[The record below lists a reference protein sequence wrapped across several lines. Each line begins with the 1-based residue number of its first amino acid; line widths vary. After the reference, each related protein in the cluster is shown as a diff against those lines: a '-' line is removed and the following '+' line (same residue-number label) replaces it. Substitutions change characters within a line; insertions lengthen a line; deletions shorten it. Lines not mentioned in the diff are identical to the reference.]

1 MWLFKHKFHANG
13 TLSRYKARLVP
24 NGSSQQVGVDFNQTF
39 SPVVKPAT
47 VRTILSFVSLV
58 PYLLIYVHDIILTAS
73 CPALLQQIIGS
84 LNNELDIID
93 LRALNYFLGIFA
105 DRTPTCLFLSQKKYA
120 LQLLERAH
128 MVTCNPSWTP
138 IDTESKLGSE
148 GVPIK
153 DPTLYSSL
161 VEGLNLLHSRI
172 LRYVR
177 EIVDFGLLLYVS
189 ATTYLV
195 GYTDV
200 DWASCPST
208 RMSTLEYRGVANV
221 VAETAWVR
229 NLLRELDSALM
240 TATLV
245 CCDKDYLTR
254 HILLRCDS
262 SGDLYPVTKPSTSPF
277 AFLSISA
284 STNRNPF
291 PFIPEAQS
299 QSSIRFSIFGLAGTR
314 PGDKIICDLNKASDL
329 SQRPPQNCPK
339 CRNPV
344 DDSFEPS
351 NDNTNVVNAPQEPFL
366 VKQDPGKNSSQS
378 PPQINHHCCYG
389 CGDSLEGIF
398 CHQCTCKLCGKGAHY
413 GYNCPSRVSFV
424 SNPEACHNQNVNE
437 LPQTLPSFDPTCYYK
452 EGNSFTYDSTSNLDH
467 DSPNVFDPP
476 PQPPVYLCEFC
487 GNDARYGHYC
497 TPQVPFIYSE
507 PCYNQDFNFPKNFH
521 DFQQQNLCCENC
533 EDPHEAYQCQP
544 KNEDYYHEQN
554 SCYDP
559 NSFGFD
565 QFQTPQYTVNY
576 PIFNAQ
582 NDLFNSQNNLIEQL
596 TSMCDMFG
604 QYIQKKKEEKQI
616 EEEQA
621 AKVRYWKIPICYDD
635 DDDDDEEY
643 TIAITPKEPDNSL
656 IIGDEHLD
664 TILATKSDEFL
675 KSSVENL
682 VPNPSES
689 KGEHECDVP
698 AYEDFTTFSNILF
711 DVDYDFSFSDDQS
724 FYDEDIPKEIY
735 SNPMFD
741 EEIISMKI
749 DPHHFNAES
758 DLIESLLN
766 HDSSIV
772 SSSLKLDSLLD
783 EFAGELTSQINSAR
797 INETNCDPEGE
808 TRLIKRFLYDNS
820 SPRPWEEFISENS
833 DTAFESFSLFP
844 ILVED
849 SDSFIKEIDLS
860 FTLDDPM
867 SPGIEE
873 DDYDSERDILILEEL
888 LNNDS
893 LSLPKK
899 ESFHFDIP
907 SSSRPLAKPP
917 DCNSEI
923 LNVKVMGDISE
934 HNVLIFT

>member
-1 MWLFKHKFHANG
+1 MSH
-13 TLSRYKARLVP
+13 
-24 NGSSQQVGVDFNQTF
+24 
-39 SPVVKPAT
+39 
-47 VRTILSFVSLV
+47 
-58 PYLLIYVHDIILTAS
+58 
-73 CPALLQQIIGS
+73 
-84 LNNELDIID
+84 ELDFIIVVAIAHCLSID
-93 LRALNYFLGIFA
+93 MVLRALNYFLGIFA
-105 DRTPTCLFLSQKKYA
+105 NRTPTGLFLSHKKYA
-120 LQLLERAH
+120 LQLLERSH

-161 VEGLNLLHSRI
+161 VEGLQYLTFTRQDLS
-172 LRYVR
+172 YA
-177 EIVDFGLLLYVS
+177 ETVDFGLLLYVS
-189 ATTYLV
+189 ATTSLV
-195 GYTDV
+195 GYTDA

-208 RMSTLEYRGVANV
+208 RTSTLEYLGVANV
-221 VAETAWVR
+221 VAETAWVH

-245 CCDKDYLTR
+245 CRDNDYLTLY
-254 HILLRCDS
+254 ILLRCDS
-262 SGDLYPVTKPSTSPF
+262 SGDLYPVTKPSTSPI

-284 STNRNPF
+284 STWHQRLGHPEIETLSLLFLKRNPKLRFDF
-291 PFIPEAQS
+291 PYSVSLGHDPD
-299 QSSIRFSIFGLAGTR
+299 SSE
-314 PGDKIICDLNKASDL
+314 
-329 SQRPPQNCPK
+329 PP
-339 CRNPV
+339 
-344 DDSFEPS
+344 
-351 NDNTNVVNAPQEPFL
+351 NDNTNVVNAPQEPFV

-398 CHQCTCKLCGKGAHY
+398 CHQCTCELCGKGAHY
-413 GYNCPSRVSFV
+413 GYNCPSRVPFV
-424 SNPEACHNQNVNE
+424 SNPKPCHNQNVNE
-437 LPQTLPSFDPTCYYK
+437 LPQTLPSFDPTCYYN

-476 PQPPVYLCEFC
+476 SQSPLYLCEFC

-497 TPQVPFIYSE
+497 IPQVPFIYPE
-507 PCYNQDFNFPKNFH
+507 PCYNQDFNILKIFH
-521 DFQQQNLCCENC
+521 DFQQQYLCCENC
-533 EDPHEAYQCQP
+533 KDPHEAYQCQP

-559 NSFGFD
+559 NSF
-565 QFQTPQYTVNY
+565 
-576 PIFNAQ
+576 
-582 NDLFNSQNNLIEQL
+582 EQL
-596 TSMCDMFG
+596 ASMCDMVG

-635 DDDDDEEY
+635 DDDDEDY
-643 TIAITPKEPDNSL
+643 TIAITPKQPDNSL
-656 IIGDEHLD
+656 IMGDEHLN
-664 TILATKSDEFL
+664 TVPLMESDEFI

-689 KGEHECDVP
+689 KGEHECDAP

-711 DVDYDFSFSDDQS
+711 DADYDFSSSDDQS
-724 FYDEDIPKEIY
+724 FYHEDIPKEIY
-735 SNPMFD
+735 SNPLFD

-766 HDSSIV
+766 HDSSII
-772 SSSLKLDSLLD
+772 SSFLKLDSLLD
-783 EFAGELTSQINSAR
+783 EFAGELTLLKSILPE

-820 SPRPWEEFISENS
+820 YRRPREEFISENS

-844 ILVED
+844 IPVED
-849 SDSFIKEIDLS
+849 SDYFIEEIDLS
-860 FTLDDPM
+860 FTLDNPM

-888 LNNDS
+888 LSNDS
-893 LSLPKK
+893 LSLPEN

-907 SSSRPLAKPP
+907 SSSCPPTKPP

-923 LNVKVMGDISE
+923 LNEESPDLLPHLGHEAFQPSTACLMMIYGK
-934 HNVLIFT
+934 NTLILDVPFLHFYPP